1 MKKKVQLRKRRKET
15 KDFLEDKKKE
25 KKRQIEKNKSRI
37 GVWIDTRNKR
47 QEEIKVDF
55 RIDTMKYFRDN

>member
-37 GVWIDTRNKR
+37 GV
-47 QEEIKVDF
+47 
-55 RIDTMKYFRDN
+55 